1 MVAAV
6 SIIMFMVMILIYF
19 VVKNQTMAKELRE
32 FRHLARSAENRSRFA
47 LTTVDSLAAQIQK
60 MLTSQLDAAQKRG
73 LIKGEQFE
81 TASAIFKVFE
91 SVVMQCCEHGATVEE
106 GLKRSLGS
114 GGKSIDDVKKY
125 ISEMPSE
132 VRVPWLKNN
141 VGNFVIACTNII
153 NHYTNPTSAKKEA
166 ADKTEDN

>member
-1 MVAAV
+1 MIAAV

-60 MLTSQLDAAQKRG
+60 MLTSQLESAHKRG
-73 LIKGEQFE
+73 LIKGEPYE
-81 TASAIFKVFE
+81 HTSAIFKGFE
-91 SVVMQCCEHGATVEE
+91 TVVMQCCEHGATVEE
-106 GLKRSLGS
+106 ALKRALASE
-114 GGKSIDDVKKY
+114 GKSLDDVRKF

-132 VRVPWLKNN
+132 VRVPWVKNN
-141 VGNFVIACTNII
+141 VGSFVIACTNIV
-153 NHYTNPTSAKKEA
+153 NHFTNPSPKKEISDQSEA
-166 ADKTEDN
+166 S